1 MRSGYVLKMSNK
13 YDQRTEIT
21 VCRKKTEEVERKVNK
36 FQGQRMAW

>member
-1 MRSGYVLKMSNK
+1 MSNK